1 MSYNLLLDTEFK
13 QNNWKFTN
21 CRFENGMLISTDK
34 VFGIEQE
41 LTLPDPTKL
50 YFKFTYT
57 TLNPSL
63 KDVKIGIQTN
73 DVIHVNK
80 RFIRWNKT
88 QKISVVENVEQEKI
102 KLHLIFES
110 DTKINKVCIKNPI
123 LIDLVQQGKS
133 TWLKSIL
140 DRTIRYR
147 YGYAYKNLF
156 KTSELK
162 EDLEEFKN
170 LNIESA
176 KIGSI
181 VSLKNKEI
189 INLNAKF
196 IRNQYY
202 LAKLDFKE
210 INNLGD
216 IYFQYGVLKSSRI
229 EDEQIWLVFKA
240 NDNLNLQLVIESN
253 DALDYKIN
261 LKHLMIIDITNLK
274 LLKNDISNL
283 PFI

>member
-21 CRFENGMLISTDK
+21 CRLENGMLISTDK

-57 TLNPSL
+57 ALNPSL

-110 DTKINKVCIKNPI
+110 DTKVNKVYIKNPI

-162 EDLEEFKN
+162 DDLEEFKN

-274 LLKNDISNL
+274 LLKNDITNL